1 MRHWRANRIFTMPKA
16 DSLSFG
22 ERLRV
27 LREEAGLSVEQLA
40 EKTKIQRKHLAALE
54 AEDFHALPPA
64 VYIRGFVNQWARVC
78 GGDAPEALMHLDRIQ
93 ALLASRSVG
102 DRRLER
108 LSKPFFVITLRH
120 ILVCVGILVGVG
132 VGAYFGYQYLVLMRT
147 PFIEI
152 SSPTT
157 METVQQEQWATI
169 EGQADRVAS
178 LTIAGQEVYVE
189 KNGYF
194 RHEVPLNE
202 GVNMVRIQGRGENGD
217 EIEVMRKIVR
227 IP

>member
-1 MRHWRANRIFTMPKA
+1 MSKS

-22 ERLRV
+22 ERLKGM
-27 LREEAGLSVEQLA
+27 REEAGLSVEQLA

-54 AEDFHALPPA
+54 AEDFHVLPPP
-64 VYIRGFVNQWARVC
+64 VYIRGFVQQWAKVC
-78 GGDAPEALMHLDRIQ
+78 GADTREALMHLERIQ
-93 ALLASRSVG
+93 ALMAPRTVG

-108 LSKPFFVITLRH
+108 LSRPFFVITLRH
-120 ILVCVGILVGVG
+120 ILICAGMVAAVGIA
-132 VGAYFGYQYLVLMRT
+132 AYFGYQYMVLMRA
-147 PFIEI
+147 PLIEV
-152 SSPTT
+152 SSPAT
-157 METVQQEQWATI
+157 METVQQEQWVTI
-169 EGQADRVAS
+169 EGQTDRVVS

-194 RHEVPLNE
+194 RREVPLNE
-202 GVNMVRIQGRGENGD
+202 GVNMVRIQGEGENGQ